1 MYLQCRGSRWEP
13 QNGALLPQCYLRAAE
28 LGMRAAE
35 EPLRS
40 DFDVAGLRTRVLERV
55 EELDA
60 QEREAEEIL
69 SELVPA
75 KEKRGYETVGR
86 RQ

>member
-1 MYLQCRGSRWEP
+1 MLLQYYLWG
-13 QNGALLPQCYLRAAE
+13 AE
-28 LGMRAAE
+28 LEMRAAE
-35 EPLRS
+35 EPMRS
-40 DFDVAGLRTRVLERV
+40 DPDGAGAQCPGPLAHREAGV
-55 EELDA
+55 EGVH
-60 QEREAEEIL
+60 EAEEIL